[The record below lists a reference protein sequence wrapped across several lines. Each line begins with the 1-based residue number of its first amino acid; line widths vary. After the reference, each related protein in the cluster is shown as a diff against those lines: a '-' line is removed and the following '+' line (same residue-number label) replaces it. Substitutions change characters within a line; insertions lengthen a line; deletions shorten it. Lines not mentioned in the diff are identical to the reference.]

1 MAETITP
8 EQRTPTPDELA
19 SALCVTL
26 DLPFVPGMEGH
37 ACIAAVIQVAVEAER
52 ARWVKAATDVA
63 RDATAAGNE
72 HAAAGALAVSMRMS
86 TTEPS
91 HDR

>member
-26 DLPFVPGMEGH
+26 DLPFTPGMEGH
-37 ACIAAVIQVAVEAER
+37 ACIAAVIQAAVEAER
-52 ARWVKAATDVA
+52 ARCAAIADQFRCGACGLDGKAA
-63 RDATAAGNE
+63 DAIRRTP
-72 HAAAGALAVSMRMS
+72 
-86 TTEPS
+86 TTESS